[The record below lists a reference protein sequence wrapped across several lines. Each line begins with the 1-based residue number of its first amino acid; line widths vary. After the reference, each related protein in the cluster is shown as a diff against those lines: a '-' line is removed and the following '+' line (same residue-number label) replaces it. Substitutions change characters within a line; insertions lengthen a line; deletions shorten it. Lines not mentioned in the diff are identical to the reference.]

1 VIAGVKVFLSFLYL
15 AKDFVP
21 FQFADSKCECLCR
34 DVNARDRK
42 ILCC

>member
-1 VIAGVKVFLSFLYL
+1 MIAGVKVFLSFLYL